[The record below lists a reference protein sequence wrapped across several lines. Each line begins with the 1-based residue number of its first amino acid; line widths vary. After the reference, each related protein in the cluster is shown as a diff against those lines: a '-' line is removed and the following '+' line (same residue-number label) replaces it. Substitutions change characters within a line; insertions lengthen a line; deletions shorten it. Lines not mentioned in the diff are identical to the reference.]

1 MDGDKASRF
10 VSSLVKSIQALCN
23 GYIDFSSSIEVIGHI
38 HLNIDR
44 SVKLDYVLTE
54 EVSKSVSEGSTLFAS
69 HSYHSQPPS
78 KSDSSSRNRQKQSAG
93 VSQGD
98 EGDSTFRSSSSE
110 VHNTSSKSDSHSHRR
125 SHYGE
130 NSVSSH
136 TGSFVDTSDS
146 VLVKQE
152 HRQNMCQS
160 QESLDRRRR
169 NAPSQPQSHRS
180 SSPAAKRSRQSDCN
194 PEQDQNFEVIEIKEE
209 PEDEPAVFFGN
220 SSSHMAA
227 GQDVQTPDFSNVVM
241 ESLDRVGQ
249 VEGTNLVASGDG
261 GQMQQQPFPVMMHA
275 NSGMSSSSASSSAPG
290 PLLSDPQSLASTSGT
305 RHRLLKSSS
314 SSSSSFPTTTTST
327 TTSTNNIINNSINNS
342 NNSLGLTNESWD
354 LYHEQYEQKRR
365 DRAEAIQAAVDYV
378 LQSGLPAYKVASM
391 FRVSKTTL
399 YRHLAQQVRA
409 ADGSSPGAP
418 PRPSAGE
425 GELLASGSSAA
436 VDAVAGGGAVV
447 VSESGT
453 GGNSSSRVMVAG
465 GAGIVGSV
473 VDSSSSSAGQSQ
485 GQD

>member
-1 MDGDKASRF
+1 MSQYCTTNATLPTTNHKTAFHSCFQATVTVKKTGDLVNIKMDGDKASRF

-290 PLLSDPQSLASTSGT
+290 PLLSDPQSLASTSGRGPAIHPPLRRQLPGYKLYSPQDT
-305 RHRLLKSSS
+305 ARAVDLVHEGATLVEAYKATNVPYSSICRFLKNCTSHTGPCKGAKHRPGFCD
-314 SSSSSFPTTTTST
+314 FPT
-327 TTSTNNIINNSINNS
+327 
-342 NNSLGLTNESWD
+342 
-354 LYHEQYEQKRR
+354 H
-365 DRAEAIQAAVDYV
+365 
-378 LQSGLPAYKVASM
+378 
-391 FRVSKTTL
+391 
-399 YRHLAQQVRA
+399 
-409 ADGSSPGAP
+409 
-418 PRPSAGE
+418 
-425 GELLASGSSAA
+425 
-436 VDAVAGGGAVV
+436 
-447 VSESGT
+447 
-453 GGNSSSRVMVAG
+453 
-465 GAGIVGSV
+465 
-473 VDSSSSSAGQSQ
+473 
-485 GQD
+485 

>member
-1 MDGDKASRF
+1 MSQYCTTNATLPTTNHKTAFHSCFQATVTVKKTGDLVNIKMDGDKASRF

-305 RHRLLKSSS
+305 PGGDDDVDSIDYLVPSSLADLDFIQPTGYPADISKNAGASDHSLHALEKGEGKNHRCIVCQRRHSQYLRDHPRTHASNNPFKRSKTSFRCSACKVYLCAQEERQCWWVWHQTLTDASSVESSS
-314 SSSSSFPTTTTST
+314 WPQGLEDDQCFIIPESTS
-327 TTSTNNIINNSINNS
+327 
-342 NNSLGLTNESWD
+342 
-354 LYHEQYEQKRR
+354 
-365 DRAEAIQAAVDYV
+365 
-378 LQSGLPAYKVASM
+378 
-391 FRVSKTTL
+391 
-399 YRHLAQQVRA
+399 
-409 ADGSSPGAP
+409 
-418 PRPSAGE
+418 
-425 GELLASGSSAA
+425 
-436 VDAVAGGGAVV
+436 
-447 VSESGT
+447 
-453 GGNSSSRVMVAG
+453 
-465 GAGIVGSV
+465 
-473 VDSSSSSAGQSQ
+473 
-485 GQD
+485 

>member
-1 MDGDKASRF
+1 MSQYCTTNATLPTTNHKTAFHSCFQATVTVKKTGDLVNIKMDGDKASRF

-290 PLLSDPQSLASTSGT
+290 PLLSDPQSLASTSGMGQSYERCVSELGPQVQQLQNSMELDGYASAPFYT
-305 RHRLLKSSS
+305 QERWHKVRNPRSSYWRNMSEERRALEREKSRLRMQASRARRKERERLL
-314 SSSSSFPTTTTST
+314 
-327 TTSTNNIINNSINNS
+327 
-342 NNSLGLTNESWD
+342 
-354 LYHEQYEQKRR
+354 
-365 DRAEAIQAAVDYV
+365 AET
-378 LQSGLPAYKVASM
+378 GRT
-391 FRVSKTTL
+391 F
-399 YRHLAQQVRA
+399 
-409 ADGSSPGAP
+409 SPC
-418 PRPSAGE
+418 
-425 GELLASGSSAA
+425 
-436 VDAVAGGGAVV
+436 V
-447 VSESGT
+447 
-453 GGNSSSRVMVAG
+453 
-465 GAGIVGSV
+465 
-473 VDSSSSSAGQSQ
+473 
-485 GQD
+485 

>member
-1 MDGDKASRF
+1 MSQYCTTNATLPTTNHKTAFHSCFQATVTVKKTGDLVNIKMDGDKASRF

-290 PLLSDPQSLASTSGT
+290 PLLSDPQSLASTSGRRET
-305 RHRLLKSSS
+305 SAIPVVKS
-314 SSSSSFPTTTTST
+314 
-327 TTSTNNIINNSINNS
+327 
-342 NNSLGLTNESWD
+342 E
-354 LYHEQYEQKRR
+354 
-365 DRAEAIQAAVDYV
+365 
-378 LQSGLPAYKVASM
+378 
-391 FRVSKTTL
+391 
-399 YRHLAQQVRA
+399 
-409 ADGSSPGAP
+409 
-418 PRPSAGE
+418 
-425 GELLASGSSAA
+425 
-436 VDAVAGGGAVV
+436 
-447 VSESGT
+447 
-453 GGNSSSRVMVAG
+453 
-465 GAGIVGSV
+465 V
-473 VDSSSSSAGQSQ
+473 VDSEDSFAPERSRSSSMPVPGHTLHYMQRLPPKGTKTNTQKRCFVCKKKGLRKDSRLHCAVCPEKPGLCRGTDCFKVYHQWK
-485 GQD
+485 GIPVHPDRRVWIVDF